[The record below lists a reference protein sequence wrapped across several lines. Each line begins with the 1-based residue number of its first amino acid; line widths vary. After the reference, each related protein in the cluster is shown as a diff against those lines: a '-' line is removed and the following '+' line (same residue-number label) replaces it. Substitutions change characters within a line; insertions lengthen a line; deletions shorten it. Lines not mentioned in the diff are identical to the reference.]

1 MRRSTGS
8 SAGTVLLQAR
18 AGMFGYWGDWSAA
31 RTVSVSAGAVSIAG
45 ADCLFNWAERNHP
58 ALFAPSGAASATSA
72 PYYYRFYAGTRA
84 YLGVST
90 VDGNVYYL
98 AGNRLD
104 NVGPLASWRVT
115 AGCNS

>member
-1 MRRSTGS
+1 
-8 SAGTVLLQAR
+8 
-18 AGMFGYWGDWSAA
+18 
-31 RTVSVSAGAVSIAG
+31 VSIAG

-104 NVGPLASWRVT
+104 NVGPLASWRAT
-115 AGCNS
+115 AGCNG